1 MVLKYG
7 GDTLKKRNS
16 LLKMELL
23 NYLVSIFSEHGYLA
37 VFSVLMLCG
46 FGLPVPED
54 VTLVAGGVISGLDNS
69 TVHIHL
75 MFLVG
80 MAGVM
85 VGDSIMFLAGYFKGE
100 SILKLKLIAR
110 IVTPERYA
118 SVQTQF
124 EKYGRWVVFV
134 ARFMPG
140 LRAAIFMSAG
150 ISKKVSFLRFFLM
163 DGFAAIIS
171 VPIWVYLGYFFASN
185 FDELLSHIH
194 KGQMIILSVL
204 GLFILIIFIIYK
216 KRKTE

>member
-1 MVLKYG
+1 
-7 GDTLKKRNS
+7 
-16 LLKMELL
+16 
-23 NYLVSIFSEHGYLA
+23 
-37 VFSVLMLCG
+37 
-46 FGLPVPED
+46 
-54 VTLVAGGVISGLDNS
+54 
-69 TVHIHL
+69 

-85 VGDSIMFLAGYFKGE
+85 IGDSVMFLAGFFKGE
-100 SILKLKLIAR
+100 SILKIKLIAR

-124 EKYGRWVVFV
+124 EKYGRWVVFT

-150 ISKKVSFLRFFLM
+150 ISKKVSYLRFFLM

-171 VPIWVYLGYFFASN
+171 VPFWVYLGYFFASN

-194 KGQMIILSVL
+194 KGQMVILSIL
-204 GLFILIIFIIYK
+204 GFFILVIFIIYK
-216 KRKTE
+216 IRKTE

>member
-1 MVLKYG
+1 
-7 GDTLKKRNS
+7 
-16 LLKMELL
+16 MELL
-23 NYLVSIFSEHGYLA
+23 NYLVSIFSEHGYFA

-54 VTLVAGGVISGLDNS
+54 VTLVAGGVISGLENS
-69 TVHIHL
+69 TVHIHV

-194 KGQMIILSVL
+194 KGQMIILSIL